1 MDIRN
6 RMATIKKLR
15 TNACQDFLSL
25 VLVHNWKDV
34 LETVIENETKKQFAN
49 TYIPTRRIMREKG
62 KDEYSVYDMDITII
76 NAIIV
81 HHNKEL
87 LNSIQQDT
95 INAFLKIKDDK
106 NDMSHANDNEDDS
119 ELYSQ
124 SFIFLRNIKEFIRTV
139 DEKEINSIDNTNRQA
154 FLQKY
159 SKEIKELEKTID
171 KERFETNLTYYK
183 IKKDIKTILESDNQ
197 QMVWNLL
204 FESYSK
210 GLLLEGGE
218 KEYYAFIVE
227 AAKAGI
233 IQAYEYAADYYIQIE
248 KDYDMAEKYLYY
260 LYENKVNERYNVQ
273 LMMTLADIYLHNLSK
288 HKGDGHA
295 VINSLIDDGYN
306 IQKTPK
312 GTQYILVSKVDGR
325 TCHII
330 DIPQEKESPKETIGS
345 KHTKISVGNVSGTKK
360 MRLGRVHKKK
370 TNNQE

>member
-15 TNACQDFLSL
+15 TNACQDYLNL

-34 LETVIENETKKQFAN
+34 LETVIENEINTKYAN

-62 KDEYSVYDMDITII
+62 KDDYSVYDMDITII

-87 LNSIQQDT
+87 LHSIQQDT
-95 INAFLKIKDDK
+95 IDAFLRIKDDK
-106 NDMSHANDNEDDS
+106 NAMSHANDNEDDS

-124 SFIFLRNIKEFIRTV
+124 SFLFLRNIKEFIRTV
-139 DEKEINSIDNTNRQA
+139 DEKEISAIDNINRQA

-159 SKEIKELEKTID
+159 SKEIKGLEKTID
-171 KERFETNLTYYK
+171 EERFETNLTNEANFTNYK
-183 IKKDIKTILESDNQ
+183 IKKDINTILESNNQ

-204 FESYSK
+204 FESYLK
-210 GLLLEGGE
+210 AWRLDGGE
-218 KEYYAFIVE
+218 KEYCAFIAE

-260 LYENKVNERYNVQ
+260 LYENKVNGRYNVQ

-325 TCHII
+325 TCQII

-360 MRLGRVHKKK
+360 MRL
-370 TNNQE
+370 

>member
-34 LETVIENETKKQFAN
+34 LETVIENETKKQYAN

-124 SFIFLRNIKEFIRTV
+124 SFKFLRNIKEFIRTV

-171 KERFETNLTYYK
+171 KERFETNHTYYK
-183 IKKDIKTILESDNQ
+183 IEKDIKTILESDNK

-218 KEYYAFIVE
+218 KEYCAFIVE